1 MLSFLFAIGGYFL
14 FTFVFFPEKMKN
26 GFSKDAKAVE
36 ATKKF
41 LLIQHDN
48 IENSVFTEMKEDSI
62 LLDYIS

>member
-36 ATKKF
+36 ATKKI
-41 LLIQHDN
+41 LIN
-48 IENSVFTEMKEDSI
+48 TT
-62 LLDYIS
+62 